1 MKSTYYPLYIV
12 IIIFS
17 VALALTFSC
26 QKEMIEPSNDTA
38 STSQPQQRKAITCV
52 SEVPTA
58 ITFKSIGVAL
68 ADGSIATFTTLSV
81 AATTNTCYESILYKL
96 TNKRTGA
103 TTYEP
108 AQGVDQNK
116 ISVNIFSYPTII
128 GGVFSAVGDTLTVS
142 AASTTNVNLFTP
154 ITAYSTP
161 VTYVIPQK

>member
-1 MKSTYYPLYIV
+1 MKNPITYLVIV
-12 IIIFS
+12 LA
-17 VALALTFSC
+17 VALGLTYAC
-26 QKEMIEPSNDTA
+26 QKEVVEPATTSA
-38 STSQPQQRKAITCV
+38 PATSQPQQRKAITCV

-68 ADGSIATFTTLSV
+68 ADGSVAAFTTLSV

-128 GGVFSAVGDTLTVS
+128 GGVFSAVGDTITVS

-154 ITAYSTP
+154 ITPYSTP
-161 VTYVIPQK
+161 VTYIIPQK